1 MSLRCPAESGIVPF
15 EPVTNRRMET
25 PIAEVK
31 TNTARARL
39 ASRLVRDCRDTA
51 CARSSFQPGNADP
64 IPHVETGTA
73 SGRATGTKGRIVTEG
88 RGQWESGSEQADQH
102 LDWWG
107 SGR

>member
-25 PIAEVK
+25 SIAEVK

-64 IPHVETGTA
+64 IPTSKLELPAGVP
-73 SGRATGTKGRIVTEG
+73 RAPK
-88 RGQWESGSEQADQH
+88 AA
-102 LDWWG
+102 
-107 SGR
+107 